1 MEESFRKINTSVDKH
16 RKMILDAERW
26 LWKHPQTGYRE
37 WEAHA
42 YMAERF
48 EQLGYSLTCP
58 KNIPGFYTDLDTGI
72 PGPKVMIL
80 GELDALICTE
90 HPEADPQTGAVH
102 CCGHHAQCAALL
114 GIAAALKEPGA
125 LDGLCGSVRLCA
137 VPAEELIEI
146 EYRSELISRG
156 IIHYAG
162 GKLEFLYRGYFD
174 GVDIAYMV
182 HTSSGSVATARL
194 GSVGCLPKRVIFKGV
209 AAHAGS
215 SPWKG
220 CNALYAATLGL
231 HAINALRET
240 FQEKDLIRVHP
251 IITQGGNAVN
261 AIPDTVILE
270 SYVRGASLEAIEKAN
285 RSVNRALC
293 GAALSLGANIDIRD
307 IPGYGPLVN
316 DPGMLQLAADAIRYF
331 PAVEYKPSHSLG
343 TGSTDMGDLSA
354 LIPVVHPYIPGATGI
369 GHGSNYQIT
378 DAETACV
385 TSAKYQLMMLEL
397 LLGDQARR
405 AKEIMKNFIPR
416 FISKE
421 AYFSCID
428 GLTSQGDRIEYSQTG
443 IAQIKL

>member
-1 MEESFRKINTSVDKH
+1 MKERFQRIDSNVDTH

-37 WEAHA
+37 WEAHTYLA
-42 YMAERF
+42 AHF
-48 EQLGYSLTCP
+48 EKLGYTLTYARD
-58 KNIPGFYTDLDTGI
+58 IPGFYTDLDTGI

-80 GELDALICTE
+80 GELDALICAD
-90 HPEADPQTGAVH
+90 HPDADPKTGAVH

-114 GIAAALKEPGA
+114 GIAAALREPGA

-137 VPAEELIEI
+137 IPAEELIEI
-146 EYRSELISRG
+146 EYRMELISKG
-156 IIHYAG
+156 TVHYAG
-162 GKLEFLYRGYFD
+162 GKLEYLYRGYFD
-174 GVDIAYMV
+174 DVDIAFMV
-182 HTSSGSVATARL
+182 HTSSAPVATARL
-194 GSVGCLPKRVIFKGV
+194 GAVGCLPKRVIYKGV

-215 SPWKG
+215 APWKG

-240 FQEKDLIRVHP
+240 FQERDLIRVHP

-261 AIPDTVILE
+261 AIPDNVILE

-285 RSVNRALC
+285 RDVNRALC

-316 DPGMLQLAADAIRYF
+316 DPGMLQLAADAIRFF
-331 PAVEYKPSHSLG
+331 PQVEYKPSHSLG

-369 GHGSNYQIT
+369 GHGANYQIT
-378 DAETACV
+378 DPETACV
-385 TSAKYQLMMLEL
+385 TSAKYQLMMVEL
-397 LLGDQARR
+397 LLCDQAHR
-405 AKEIMKNFIPR
+405 ATEIIECFQPR
-416 FISKE
+416 FPNKE
-421 AYFSCID
+421 AYFACID
-428 GLTSQGDRIEYSQTG
+428 RLTSQGDRINYDTAG
-443 IAQIKL
+443 IAQVKL